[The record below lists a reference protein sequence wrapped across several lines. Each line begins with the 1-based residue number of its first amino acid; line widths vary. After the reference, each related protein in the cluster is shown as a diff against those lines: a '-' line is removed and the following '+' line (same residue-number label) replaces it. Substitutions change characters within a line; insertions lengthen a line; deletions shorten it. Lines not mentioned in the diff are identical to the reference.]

1 MKLASHRWHNVL
13 QYSCFADQML
23 EAGNIGKS
31 GGRQE
36 ESGWKHQACKSGWPD
51 ASSSYYLTD
60 ELHPSCC
67 TLTQFLSSFLPPKQR
82 LQSCSRGTNVSWNAA
97 EKQHRVP
104 IQTWWTEFSSDKM
117 LCWHFLEVSYHTNWD
132 HLMQLIIGSSSV
144 LVSVLCSHASHQ
156 PLAFL
161 SERKL
166 LTKTELLLIQRVQI
180 SHMISTLIQHHTQNK
195 NGQSSKVIWIF

>member
-1 MKLASHRWHNVL
+1 MTQCS
-13 QYSCFADQML
+13 SIFML
-23 EAGNIGKS
+23 CRSNARS
-31 GGRQE
+31 
-36 ESGWKHQACKSGWPD
+36 WKHRKKWGKTGRIRLKTSSMQIRLTWCLLLLLSNRWTPSKLLHTDTVPVLLS
-51 ASSSYYLTD
+51 ASQTKAAVMLKRNQRFL
-60 ELHPSCC
+60 ECC
-67 TLTQFLSSFLPPKQR
+67 R
-82 LQSCSRGTNVSWNAA
+82 
-97 EKQHRVP
+97 KQHRVP

-144 LVSVLCSHASHQ
+144 LVSVLCGHASHQ